1 MAIRMTFPNPADSPT
16 GNAVVRVRYGMHR
29 RNERAVPV
37 LTYRTT
43 TAVELT
49 RSAWDDYRNAGAT
62 ISTDSDRERQIVRE
76 ALGAWITQPLRTD
89 AS

>member
-16 GNAVVRVRYGMHR
+16 GNAVVRVRYSVTNPGP
-29 RNERAVPV
+29 RAVV
-37 LTYRTT
+37 SLRYAHGTR
-43 TAVELT
+43 ALT
-49 RSAWDDYRNAGAT
+49 RDAWAGFAAGGAT
-62 ISTDSDRERQIVRE
+62 IWTDSDRERQIVRE